1 VLEAHDQRQ
10 HLSKLRMDLAVLHGV
25 KPAHKDKDKEARM
38 VSKLQNECWPAIRCS
53 WFVQGNN
60 EHACLWRG
68 AGPRSCLAGYGRER
82 VYVPQPLCEAH
93 WAIGPWQTAELLD
106 AAHALPFTFSERS
119 LAPAPY
125 RVQPSVH

>member
-1 VLEAHDQRQ
+1 
-10 HLSKLRMDLAVLHGV
+10 
-25 KPAHKDKDKEARM
+25 
-38 VSKLQNECWPAIRCS
+38 LQNECWPAIRCS

-119 LAPAPY
+119 LARRFVA
-125 RVQPSVH
+125 RANTLKQDEQPVDLSMRSAQPL